1 MSLIEESRQRQQQ
14 LQQTKAEKQTEL
26 NQLFQQRKQI
36 NQQILTMTR
45 EQEALKL
52 RIREEKDFQQLL
64 KRAGM

>member
-14 LQQTKAEKQTEL
+14 LQQIKAEKQAEL

-36 NQQILTMTR
+36 NQQILAMTR

-52 RIREEKDFQQLL
+52 RITNEKDFQQLL

>member
-1 MSLIEESRQRQQQ
+1 MSLIEESRQRLQQ
-14 LQQTKAEKQTEL
+14 LQQTKTERQAEL

-52 RIREEKDFQQLL
+52 RIREEKDFQQI
-64 KRAGM
+64 

>member
-14 LQQTKAEKQTEL
+14 LQQTKATQQAEL
-26 NQLFQQRKQI
+26 NQLIQQRKQL

-45 EQEALKL
+45 ELEALKL
-52 RIREEKDFQQLL
+52 RITNEKDFQQVL

>member
-14 LQQTKAEKQTEL
+14 LQQTKTEKQAEL

-36 NQQILTMTR
+36 NQQILTMQR

-52 RIREEKDFQQLL
+52 RITNEKDFQQVL

>member
-1 MSLIEESRQRQQQ
+1 MSLIEESRQRLQQ
-14 LQQTKAEKQTEL
+14 LQQIKAKQQAEL
-26 NQLFQQRKQI
+26 NQLFQQRKQL

-52 RIREEKDFQQLL
+52 RITNEKDFQQVL